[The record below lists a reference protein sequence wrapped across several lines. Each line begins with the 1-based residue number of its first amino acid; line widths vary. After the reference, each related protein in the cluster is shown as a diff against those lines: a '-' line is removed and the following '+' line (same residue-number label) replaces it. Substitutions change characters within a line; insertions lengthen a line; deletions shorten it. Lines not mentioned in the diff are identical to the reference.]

1 MPVCRYKFHRH
12 DYNVTILFMPAC
24 RHIHLYG
31 RILNIISSTCHSIQI
46 AMLMICFHG
55 QESTTFFIAFYL
67 LDNNFIR
74 FLFFHFSFWRGRA
87 STFTASGY
95 VGLNKWGH
103 QLRSPRCDVASLAAS
118 FDVASLTASFDVAS
132 LTASFDVASLTGST
146 ALPKDSAP
154 LVQHTK

>member
-1 MPVCRYKFHRH
+1 MFVRQ
-12 DYNVTILFMPAC
+12 VTTEISPFLVQC
-24 RHIHLYG
+24 L
-31 RILNIISSTCHSIQI
+31 LNIISSTCHSIQI

-67 LDNNFIR
+67 LDNNFIC

-95 VGLNKWGH
+95 VGLNKRAH
-103 QLRSPRCDVASLAAS
+103 RLRSPRCDVASLAAS

-132 LTASFDVASLTGST
+132 LTGLA
-146 ALPKDSAP
+146 ALPNNSLNDFAS